1 MSTILEAKSGMSTT
15 PMTDYERELVHKL
28 RTMLKDLPED
38 VLRTLNTLVEQQRG
52 ERWTD
57 AQLLVYLNWAVG
69 DFNAQPLQTNYTLE
83 SIQGNSALESCILLG
98 AQFQALFAESVL
110 QSGESFSY
118 SDNGLSVSIDLASK
132 YSGLA
137 SQMAQSYSQMK
148 SSLKMYIR
156 PGCASIVGNPSG
168 VRIRA
173 YAPRQWTYR

>member
-28 RTMLKDLPED
+28 RTMLKDQPD
-38 VLRTLNTLVEQQRG
+38 NVLRSLNTLVESQRG
-52 ERWTD
+52 EKFLD
-57 AQLLVYLNWAVG
+57 QQLLVYLNWAVG

-83 SIQGNSALESCILLG
+83 SIQGNSALESCILTGGLY
-98 AQFQALFAESVL
+98 QALFAESIL

-132 YSGLA
+132 YSSLA

-156 PGCASIVGNPSG
+156 PGAASIIGNPSQI
-168 VRIRA
+168 RIRS

>member
-1 MSTILEAKSGMSTT
+1 
-15 PMTDYERELVHKL
+15 VHKL
-28 RTMLKDLPED
+28 RTMLKDLPSN
-38 VLRTLNTLVEQQRG
+38 VLRSLNTLVESQRG
-52 ERWTD
+52 ERWSD
-57 AQLLVYLNWAVG
+57 QQLLVYLNWAVG

-83 SIQGNSALESCILLG
+83 SIQGNSGIIACVLAG
-98 AQFQALFAESVL
+98 AQFQALFAESIL

-132 YSGLA
+132 YSSLA

-156 PGCASIVGNPSG
+156 PGAASIIGNPSQI
-168 VRIRA
+168 RIRS